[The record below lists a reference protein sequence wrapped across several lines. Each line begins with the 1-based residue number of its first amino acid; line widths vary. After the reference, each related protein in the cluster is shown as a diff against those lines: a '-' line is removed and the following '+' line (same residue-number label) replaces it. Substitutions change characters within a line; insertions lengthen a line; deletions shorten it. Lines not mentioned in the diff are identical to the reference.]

1 VSQQRGHDQRAAA
14 PAQPEQQRQP
24 CRQQRAAQQQDG
36 PLVGLQRAHDGPLHR
51 PDHDWEAFD
60 AIVMEQDRRIVENQR
75 PEVLPLDL
83 SEELHLRGSDAGT
96 LAYRRMLRDLG
107 VAWHH

>member
-1 VSQQRGHDQRAAA
+1 VSAARASRNQA
-14 PAQPEQQRQP
+14 
-24 CRQQRAAQQQDG
+24 
-36 PLVGLQRAHDGPLHR
+36 
-51 PDHDWEAFD
+51 
-60 AIVMEQDRRIVENQR
+60 RRIVENQR